1 MMGYIMASNVQ
12 VAVEPRLQIKDLR
25 THYPITQGLLRK
37 VVGYVKAVDGV
48 SLSIDRGQTLGLVGE
63 SGCGKTTLAHSIM
76 RGIKPTSG
84 EIMFHSQS
92 GRVIDMASA
101 DKGDLKAVRREM
113 QMVFQDPY
121 ASLNPR
127 MTLLELIGEPLITN
141 NVAHGKAVQ
150 DRVAELLRLVGLRPE
165 YMQRFPHAFSG
176 GQRQR
181 VAIARALALRP
192 QLIIA
197 DEPTSALD
205 VSIQAQ
211 TLNLLKDLQD
221 LFDLSYLFISHD
233 LSVIEHISDFVV
245 VMYVGRVVETAPT
258 ETLYERPLHP
268 YTEALLGSIPRPNPN
283 RIRTRVSM
291 KGEIPSPSNPP
302 SGCHFHP
309 RCPYAKAI
317 CAQESPPLR
326 QIKSGHF
333 AACHFAEELE
343 LKGVKS

>member
-1 MMGYIMASNVQ
+1 MVHNPSATDQ
-12 VAVEPRLQIKDLR
+12 QPRLEIRDLK
-25 THYPITQGLLRK
+25 TYYPITRGLLRK
-37 VVGYVKAVDGV
+37 VVGYVRAVDGV
-48 SLSIDRGQTLGLVGE
+48 NLAISKGQTLGLVGE

-76 RGIKPTSG
+76 RGIKPTAGEILFRTQSG
-84 EIMFHSQS
+84 E
-92 GRVIDMASA
+92 VIDAAKA
-101 DKGDLKAVRREM
+101 DRQKLFAVRREM
-113 QMVFQDPY
+113 QMIFQDPF

-127 MTLLELIGEPLITN
+127 MTLLNIIGEPLVTN
-141 NVAHGKAVQ
+141 GVAHGKAMQ

-165 YMQRFPHAFSG
+165 YMHRYPHAFSG

-181 VAIARALALRP
+181 IAVARALALQP

-221 LFDLSYLFISHD
+221 QFDLSYLFISHD

-245 VMYVGRVVETAPT
+245 VMYVGRVVESAPT
-258 ETLYERPLHP
+258 TALYERPMHP
-268 YTEALLGSIPRPNPN
+268 YTAALLASIPRPNPN

-291 KGEIPSPSNPP
+291 KGEIPSPANPP

-317 CAQESPPLR
+317 CAQEAPPLR
-326 QIKSGHF
+326 KVSADHY
-333 AACHFAEELE
+333 AACHFSEELT
-343 LKGVKS
+343 LAGIND

>member
-1 MMGYIMASNVQ
+1 MTTSASA
-12 VAVEPRLQIKDLR
+12 AVPRLQVKDLK
-25 THYPITQGLLRK
+25 TYYPITRGLLRK
-37 VVGYVKAVDGV
+37 TVGYVKAVDGV
-48 SLSIDRGQTLGLVGE
+48 SLSIDRGMTLGLVGE
-63 SGCGKTTLAHSIM
+63 SGCGKTTLAHSLM
-76 RGIKPTSG
+76 RGITPTSG
-84 EIMFHSQS
+84 EVLFHSQS
-92 GRVIDMASA
+92 GRVIDAATA
-101 DKGDLKAVRREM
+101 DRRDLLALRREM

-121 ASLNPR
+121 SSLNPR

-141 NVAHGKAVQ
+141 GLARGKAVQ

-221 LFDLSYLFISHD
+221 QFDLSYLFISHD
-233 LSVIEHISDFVV
+233 LSVIEHISNFVV

-258 ETLYERPLHP
+258 EAMYERPLHP

-291 KGEIPSPSNPP
+291 KGEIPSPANPP

-317 CAQESPPLR
+317 CAQETPPLR
-326 QIKSGHF
+326 QIKPGHF
-333 AACHFAEELE
+333 SACHFAEDLT
-343 LKGVKS
+343 LHGVKD